1 MTAQQHNRYRTLQ
14 ESLKGYEEKE
24 IEGYRTRTRGLP
36 KYEMH
41 EPNIEFYAKL
51 EKRRAKNTVIELQ
64 DIDGSIYSDRENLLR
79 ITAKFYTQLYT
90 SSPINRQ
97 TQHTL
102 LQNVDRQISAVQQR
116 MLDAAITEKEL
127 QEVVSQR
134 QDDKTPGIDGI
145 TAEFYK
151 QFWYLIHTQYFE
163 YITEVS
169 GASLPVGKNTSI
181 TALMYKEKGD
191 VKNYRPI
198 SLINVDVKILTKVL
212 TNRLKEVLPSVI
224 HHTQT
229 AVDGRKIDHTIHMLH
244 NLIQIANDQDLEAA
258 FIFLD
263 QEKAFDRVNHDFLF
277 KTMKA
282 FGIGDDFIHWV
293 RLIYSNASTRLKIN
307 GFLTNN
313 IPLTRGV
320 RQGCPLSPLLYV
332 LIIEILALQI
342 RKNPDI
348 VGFRVG
354 SEKIVSA
361 HYADDAVITIIQNRY
376 FKVIKE
382 LTRYE
387 EASGAKINYDKTK
400 GLWIGKW
407 KSRRDKPLNTVD
419 ER

>member
-1 MTAQQHNRYRTLQ
+1 
-14 ESLKGYEEKE
+14 
-24 IEGYRTRTRGLP
+24 
-36 KYEMH
+36 
-41 EPNIEFYAKL
+41 
-51 EKRRAKNTVIELQ
+51 
-64 DIDGSIYSDRENLLR
+64 
-79 ITAKFYTQLYT
+79 
-90 SSPINRQ
+90 
-97 TQHTL
+97 
-102 LQNVDRQISAVQQR
+102 

-127 QEVVSQR
+127 QEAVSQL
-134 QDDKTPGIDGI
+134 QDEKSPGIDGI

-163 YITEVS
+163 YITEAR
-169 GASLPVGKNTSI
+169 GTSLPAGKNTSI
-181 TALMYKEKGD
+181 TALRYKDKGD
-191 VKNYRPI
+191 VKNLRNYRPI

-212 TNRLKEVLPSVI
+212 TNRFKQVLQSVI

-229 AVDGRKIDHTIHMLH
+229 AVDVRKIDHTIHMLRD
-244 NLIQIANDQDLEAA
+244 LIQIANDQDLEAA

-263 QEKAFDRVNHDFLF
+263 QKKAFDRVNHDFLF

-313 IPLTRGV
+313 IPLTGGGGGV

-354 SEKIVSA
+354 GKKIVSA
-361 HYADDAVITIIQNRY
+361 HYADHAVITIKQNRC
-376 FKVIKE
+376 FKEVIKE

-387 EASGAKINYDKTK
+387 EASGAKMNYDKTK
-400 GLWIGKW
+400 GLWVGKW
-407 KSRRDKPLNTVD
+407 KSRRDKPLSILWTNGNVKTLGVYFGND
-419 ER
+419 NPARQTFTELLPKVLTSMNFGSNFA